1 MFYLLAAGTSGY
13 AVRAWP
19 RRAPLIRMEAEVPPN
34 HRAGF
39 VSILG
44 VPNVGK
50 STLMNAL
57 VGERLS
63 IITSKAQTTR
73 HRIMGI
79 VNGDDFQIVYS
90 DTPGVLRPQYKLH
103 EGMMNSVRGSVNDAD
118 VILLLVDPFNDAD
131 AFPDE
136 KLLRAVQRAPAA
148 LLVLLNKVD
157 LLGGEDGG
165 GAARLRGVTEEALLA
180 RWQDEFPEASVLP
193 ISAKEQTG
201 TDAVLQRVRAL
212 LPEHPP
218 YFPKDQL
225 TDKPSRFFAAEM
237 LREAIFR
244 QYRQEV
250 PYSCEVVVDA
260 FKEDDERIKISANLY
275 VSHDSQK
282 GIIIGKGGAALK
294 AVGTDA
300 RKAMEEFFEK
310 KVRLE
315 TRVKVSSSW
324 RQDEQA
330 LRQFGYLD

>member
-1 MFYLLAAGTSGY
+1 
-13 AVRAWP
+13 
-19 RRAPLIRMEAEVPPN
+19 
-34 HRAGF
+34 
-39 VSILG
+39 
-44 VPNVGK
+44 
-50 STLMNAL
+50 
-57 VGERLS
+57 
-63 IITSKAQTTR
+63 
-73 HRIMGI
+73 
-79 VNGDDFQIVYS
+79 
-90 DTPGVLRPQYKLH
+90 
-103 EGMMNSVRGSVNDAD
+103 MMNSVRGSVNDAD

-300 RKAMEEFFEK
+300 RKSMEEFFEK

>member
-1 MFYLLAAGTSGY
+1 M
-13 AVRAWP
+13 
-19 RRAPLIRMEAEVPPN
+19 
-34 HRAGF
+34 
-39 VSILG
+39 
-44 VPNVGK
+44 
-50 STLMNAL
+50 
-57 VGERLS
+57 
-63 IITSKAQTTR
+63 
-73 HRIMGI
+73 
-79 VNGDDFQIVYS
+79 
-90 DTPGVLRPQYKLH
+90 
-103 EGMMNSVRGSVNDAD
+103 D
-118 VILLLVDPFNDAD
+118 VVLLVVDVFQKDAL
-131 AFPDE
+131 PDE
-136 KLLRAVQRAPAA
+136 KILRQLRSSPSA

-157 LLGGEDGG
+157 LLDEARDTARVAERRRELGTPGEIAMKWQADFP
-165 GAARLRGVTEEALLA
+165 GAA
-180 RWQDEFPEASVLP
+180 VLP
-193 ISAKEQTG
+193 ISARHGTG
-201 TDAVLQRVRAL
+201 VDDVMKRVIAL

-218 YFPKDQL
+218 YYPKDQL

-300 RKAMEEFFEK
+300 RKSMEEFFEK

>member
-1 MFYLLAAGTSGY
+1 MVYLLAAGTSGY
-13 AVRAWP
+13 AARACP
-19 RRAPLIRMEAEVPPN
+19 RRAPLVRMEADAPP

-157 LLGGEDGG
+157 LLDGGDGG

-300 RKAMEEFFEK
+300 RKSMEEFFEK

>member
-1 MFYLLAAGTSGY
+1 MFAACSRPVGLRG
-13 AVRAWP
+13 ACGRAA
-19 RRAPLIRMEAEVPPN
+19 RHCSNGGGRAAES
-34 HRAGF
+34 RAGF

-44 VPNVGK
+44 VPTGK

-157 LLGGEDGG
+157 LLDGG
-165 GAARLRGVTEEALLA
+165 TAAAARRGARRDEEALLA
-180 RWQDEFPEASVLP
+180 RWQDESEASVLP
-193 ISAKEQTG
+193 ISAKDRPAPTPCSMRG
-201 TDAVLQRVRAL
+201 V
-212 LPEHPP
+212 LPEHLLC
-218 YFPKDQL
+218 FPKDQL
-225 TDKPSRFFAAEM
+225 TDKPSRFAAEM

-250 PYSCEVVVDA
+250 PHC
-260 FKEDDERIKISANLY
+260 
-275 VSHDSQK
+275 
-282 GIIIGKGGAALK
+282 
-294 AVGTDA
+294 A
-300 RKAMEEFFEK
+300 RWSS
-310 KVRLE
+310 
-315 TRVKVSSSW
+315 TRS
-324 RQDEQA
+324 R
-330 LRQFGYLD
+330 RTTRG